1 MMTVLAP
8 NALAMPPAPS
18 SDRRLAPE
26 AQTED
31 ASSSQAAV
39 LNQATL
45 SAILSLAASGGPPK
59 GALPP
64 PSQPSPAHARPGPV
78 RVAVWDEENQ
88 VKISGASAPTEEN
101 LAAYLAASLAASAA
115 RLR

>member
-26 AQTED
+26 AQSED
-31 ASSSQAAV
+31 ASSSQSAV

-59 GALPP
+59 AALPP
-64 PSQPSPAHARPGPV
+64 LSPAQAQSPPPLPSPCEVKCKRP
-78 RVAVWDEENQ
+78 
-88 VKISGASAPTEEN
+88 
-101 LAAYLAASLAASAA
+101 AA
-115 RLR
+115 RQGGRRGP